1 MVLMHEALYFVIHKL
16 KNCTLTR
23 TWSNI
28 IYEMDE
34 KLLLQLKLKCGVI
47 GIY

>member
-1 MVLMHEALYFVIHKL
+1 M
-16 KNCTLTR
+16 LTR

-34 KLLLQLKLKCGVI
+34 KLLLQLNLEHGVI
-47 GIY
+47 CIYSIGYIIDICLAYLID

>member
-1 MVLMHEALYFVIHKL
+1 M
-16 KNCTLTR
+16 LTR

-34 KLLLQLKLKCGVI
+34 KLFLQLKLECGVI
-47 GIY
+47 GIYAIG

>member
-1 MVLMHEALYFVIHKL
+1 M
-16 KNCTLTR
+16 LTR

-28 IYEMDE
+28 IYEIHE
-34 KLLLQLKLKCGVI
+34 KLLQPKLKCGVI